1 MKNLLEATR
10 VAIARQN
17 WYAAL
22 FISMTLPDIC
32 CALEFGSTSGDKY
45 ANWFDAN
52 LPDYKPFVSGK
63 DCYALRCSLLH
74 QGMAEISHQ
83 NQKELLDHILF
94 MTSNAH
100 LNVFKDAIIDGVKEA
115 FLQVSVAAF
124 CEDLCVA
131 AEKWLDVHAGDQA
144 VQARLDDVLE
154 IRPSGYVYKGA
165 IKFE

>member
-1 MKNLLEATR
+1 MKNLLEAAR
-10 VAIARQN
+10 AAIAGQN

-32 CALEFGSTSGDKY
+32 CALEFGRASGEKY

-52 LPDYKPFVSGK
+52 LPDYKPFLSGN
-63 DCYALRCSLLH
+63 DCYALRCALLH
-74 QGMAEISHQ
+74 QGKDEIAHQ
-83 NQKELLDHILF
+83 KRRELLDQVLF
-94 MTSNAH
+94 MTTNAH
-100 LNVFKDAIIDGVKEA
+100 LNVFKAAIIHGVKEA

-131 AEKWLDVHAGDQA
+131 TEKWLDGHVGDQA
-144 VQARLDDVLE
+144 VQARLDETLE